1 MSLYGPKG
9 VRLHEE
15 VIPIT
20 GRIGADGQL
29 RLLRQGL
36 DAEVLTLA
44 TLDDAL
50 RDGKAASE
58 AISIEA
64 LSRRKGDVTSLRAEF
79 ELRSAPITQAVTE
92 QLQELGKKEEESMRR
107 LLMDQSQRLQKR
119 SREPEQGEFNFE
131 EQRQVDADRRH
142 WQKKLDRLLTEID
155 IEPEKIRKGFDVI
168 ACRLE
173 PVGLIYLWPET
184 T

>member
-44 TLDDAL
+44 SLDDAL

-58 AISIEA
+58 AISTEA
-64 LSRRKGDVTSLRAEF
+64 LNRFQRVIQNFQVASQDQKDSVRRDSPLTYTEAHVAYGSSPGLLANSRAN
-79 ELRSAPITQAVTE
+79 
-92 QLQELGKKEEESMRR
+92 
-107 LLMDQSQRLQKR
+107 
-119 SREPEQGEFNFE
+119 RERPALVRFT
-131 EQRQVDADRRH
+131 
-142 WQKKLDRLLTEID
+142 LT
-155 IEPEKIRKGFDVI
+155 RG
-168 ACRLE
+168 
-173 PVGLIYLWPET
+173 WSST
-184 T
+184 

>member
-1 MSLYGPKG
+1 M
-9 VRLHEE
+9 RLHEE

-44 TLDDAL
+44 SLDDAL

-58 AISIEA
+58 AISTEA
-64 LSRRKGDVTSLRAEF
+64 LSRRNGDVASLRAEF
-79 ELRSAPITQAVTE
+79 ELRSAPIAQAVTE

-107 LLMDQSQRLQKR
+107 LLMDQRQRLQKR

-131 EQRQVDADRRH
+131 ERRQVEADRRH
-142 WQKKLDRLLTEID
+142 WQKNLDRLLTEID
-155 IEPEKIRKGFDVI
+155 VEPEKIRKGFDVI